1 MKQKR
6 WHELRN
12 REEIR
17 LFIIEHPIRLYFEGR
32 LFVDLIEEAKT
43 DTECVLESFKEI
55 FLYIVAM
62 VWIFIRVLFY
72 PAYKAWTIYRVRE
85 KMKKEKAR
93 DRSQEVTESA

>member
-1 MKQKR
+1 MKQER

-32 LFVDLIEEAKT
+32 LFVDLLKEAKEE
-43 DTECVLESFKEI
+43 TECVLESFKEI

-62 VWIFIRVLFY
+62 ALIIILVLVY
-72 PAYKAWTIYRVRE
+72 PVYKAWTIYRVRE
-85 KMKKEKAR
+85 KVKKSREDGGNDA
-93 DRSQEVTESA
+93 